1 MLISAVILT
10 HNNESSIQKTLE
22 SVSWSDEIICID
34 DFSTDDTVQIAKK
47 QKAHVFQRHLN
58 DDFAGQRNFGME
70 KAHGDWIIFVDSDEI
85 VSTALQKEIRETI
98 SRQGTD
104 KKGSEGWYLKR
115 EDIFLGKKLKHGETA
130 CIKLLRLAKRNA
142 GKWIRPIHEYWDVK
156 GKTETLKTPLVHN
169 AHPNV
174 AQFIDDINRYTT
186 INAQYLHKNHERSDV
201 FSIIAYPKVKFFQ
214 NYIVRLGFLDGTAGF
229 VMAVMM
235 SFHSF
240 LTRAK
245 LYLLTHAHNTH

>member
-1 MLISAVILT
+1 MFISAVILT

-47 QKAHVFQRHLN
+47 QKAYVFQRHLN
-58 DDFAGQRNFGME
+58 EDFAGQRNYGLE
-70 KAHGDWIIFVDSDEI
+70 KTQGDWILFVDSDEI

-98 SRQGTD
+98 SRQGTG
-104 KKGSEGWYLKR
+104 KEGIQGYFFKR
-115 EDIFLGKKLKHGETA
+115 DDMFLGKKLQNGET
-130 CIKLLRLAKRNA
+130 KNVRLLRLGRKNS
-142 GKWIRPIHEYWDVK
+142 GCWNRPIHEYWDIK

-169 AHPNV
+169 AHTNV
-174 AQFIDDINRYTT
+174 AQFIADINRYTS
-186 INAQYLHKNHERSDV
+186 INAQYLYKNGERSNL
-201 FSIIAYPKVKFFQ
+201 FTIIAYPKVKFIQ
-214 NYIVRLGFLDGTAGF
+214 NYFLRLGFLDGTAGF
-229 VMAVMM
+229 IMAAMM

>member
-1 MLISAVILT
+1 MISAVILT
-10 HNNESSIQKTLE
+10 KNNATTLPKILSSLQ
-22 SVSWSDEIICID
+22 WCDEIIVID
-34 DFSTDDTVQIAKK
+34 DYSTDDTIVIAKK

-70 KAHGDWIIFVDSDEI
+70 QAKGEWVLFVDSDEI
-85 VSTALQKEIRETI
+85 VSEVLQKEIRETI

-104 KKGSEGWYLKR
+104 KEGSVGYFLKR
-115 EDIFLGKKLKHGETA
+115 DDIFFGKKLKHGETA
-130 CIKLLRLAKRNA
+130 HVKLMRLAKRNA
-142 GKWIRPIHEYWDVK
+142 GIWIRPIHEYWDVR
-156 GKTETLKTPLVHN
+156 GKTETLNNPLVHS

-174 AQFIDDINRYTT
+174 AQFIDDINKYTS
-186 INAQYLHKNHERSDV
+186 INAQYLYKNGMRSNV
-201 FSIIAYPKVKFFQ
+201 FAIIAYPKVKFFQ
-214 NYIVRLGFLDGTAGF
+214 NYIARLGFLDGTAGF

-245 LYLLTHAHNTH
+245 LYILNHKR

>member
-1 MLISAVILT
+1 MISAVILT
-10 HNNESSIQKTLE
+10 KNNATTLPKILSSLQ
-22 SVSWSDEIICID
+22 WCDEIIVID
-34 DFSTDDTVQIAKK
+34 DYSTDDTIVIAKK
-47 QKAHVFQRHLN
+47 QKARVFQRYLN
-58 DDFAGQRNFGME
+58 NDFAQQRNFGLE
-70 KAHGDWIIFVDSDEI
+70 KAHGDWILFVDSDEI
-85 VSTALQKEIRETI
+85 VSEALQREIRETI

-104 KKGSEGWYLKR
+104 KEGSVGWYFKR

-142 GKWIRPIHEYWDVK
+142 GKWIRPIHEFWDVK
-156 GKTETLKTPLVHN
+156 GKTETFKSPLVHN
-169 AHPNV
+169 AHSNV
-174 AQFIDDINRYTT
+174 AQFIDDINKYTS
-186 INAQYLHKNHERSDV
+186 INAQYLYKNGQRSNV
-201 FSIIAYPKVKFFQ
+201 FAIIAYPKIKFFQ
-214 NYIVRLGFLDGTAGF
+214 NYVMRLGFLDGTAGF